1 MIPHAWMFKASIL
14 IWTAPTI
21 IALLTST
28 IIDQKTE
35 LLSQDTNLGEV
46 NIKRGIFRGDSWS
59 RLLFIISLTP
69 LTI

>member
-14 IWTAPTI
+14 IWTAPTV
-21 IALLTST
+21 IALLKST
-28 IIDQKTE
+28 MIDQKTE
-35 LLSQDTNLGEV
+35 LVSQGTNLGEV

-59 RLLFIISLTP
+59 RLVFIMALTP